1 MISLDEISIQA
12 FRGIPD
18 KVTLDLSAP
27 ITLIYAPNGV
37 GKTSLCDAAEFLLL
51 DQIKRLDNSG
61 AGRAD
66 YRCTHANDETETQ
79 VSGKIRVENQS
90 ILLTRTLTRCK
101 WKVGSAAE
109 VAVTL
114 SDLLQCV
121 APSGS
126 EPNVHKNHAN
136 ASRQI
141 WLRGA
146 RFLSSDS
153 LASLLDSSEEA
164 VEARQRLF
172 ADLLGVG
179 HLLEAE
185 RQLENYQK
193 TLRPLVRE
201 RQALLEAAQGELRD
215 RQQKVSEERE
225 EDHLAF
231 LPAANSRLREAGNM
245 LGFSKRFLDSEAS
258 DAAELK
264 RRVALLRSDLAAR
277 KASFELRRQAEIR
290 MAPDWKSRYLLAQQL
305 DAEQAKLASEAD
317 LEAELKN
324 QIEATAATIQQV
336 EQEGKAVREQAN
348 AARAIVEELSSSLA
362 SCIPS
367 LGHFLATTGREALTA
382 EEAVSLC
389 SSVSSETARSARV
402 ALLLSIQSQL
412 SERASERVESENLRQ
427 QLIILGPTLASSDDI
442 TRLIQESAS
451 AEQQVN
457 SLRQK
462 YDDVAGPADQLKQ
475 LVAQVSSLLEHAQ
488 NCPACGHDWQSP
500 ERLKRALED
509 AQRAMPRGLQA
520 LAEQL
525 TAAQHTFGRL
535 SNELHAKRQA
545 LHIAREL
552 GFRQHTLSE
561 KRASFESLLSEA
573 QLRESANL
581 AQDVFAELKRLEL
594 IGNLFRL
601 VTAISVAEQFLERSI
616 DREVKLEQYVNSI
629 QEHVRAVESERLL
642 SLEALRQRFI
652 ESRSVLEKVQRALA
666 GAELESEAT
675 RKRIESIASRLQ
687 QLRSA
692 WLILADSE
700 EWTDEKLAMLSGQ
713 LSKER
718 EIIAASEALLDQAEQ
733 LADVSANME
742 EITRLQAKVR
752 PLQNERDRLDLYM
765 QSAAASQDAY
775 RAARVEHANRQM
787 DQLVRVVSPM
797 FNRLQS
803 NEVYEGIRVGDASAP
818 LSWRAV
824 SERLVMDPDTKFSQG
839 QKQDFALSV
848 FLARARGLGG
858 SFFLDEPLVHLD
870 DLNRVALL
878 DVLRAIVLE
887 ENRNLSLVITT
898 ANRPVLRHMLEKF
911 ALVASANRSER
922 AIPIMRVIEL
932 EGNPRVGISVKTK
945 GFG

>member
-27 ITLIYAPNGV
+27 VTLIYAPNGV

-61 AGRAD
+61 ASRAD
-66 YRCTHANDETETQ
+66 YRCTHADDGTETQ
-79 VSGKIRVENQS
+79 VSGKIRAENQS

-109 VAVTL
+109 VAVTS

-146 RFLSSDS
+146 RFLASDS

-193 TLRPLVRE
+193 TLRPLLRE

-215 RQQKVSEERE
+215 RQQKFSEQRE
-225 EDHLAF
+225 EDYLAF
-231 LPAANSRLREAGNM
+231 LPAANSRLREAGDM
-245 LGFSKRFLDSEAS
+245 LGFSQHFLDSEAN

-264 RRVALLRSDLAAR
+264 RAVTLLRSDLAAR

-290 MAPDWKSRYLLAQQL
+290 LAPDWKSRYLLAQQL
-305 DAEQAKLASEAD
+305 DAEQVKAASAAELEAD
-317 LEAELKN
+317 LKG
-324 QIEATAATIQQV
+324 QVEATAATIQQV

-348 AARAIVEELSSSLA
+348 VARAIVEELSSSLA

-367 LGHFLATTGREALTA
+367 LGRFLATTGRESLRA
-382 EEAVSLC
+382 EEAASLC
-389 SSVSSETARSARV
+389 SSVSSETARSARA

-412 SERASERVESENLRQ
+412 DERASERVESESLRQ
-427 QLIILGPTLASSDDI
+427 QLIVMEPTLASSDDI
-442 TRLIQESAS
+442 TRLIQESAD
-451 AEQQVN
+451 AEQQVK
-457 SLRQK
+457 SLQRK
-462 YDDVAGPADQLKQ
+462 YDEAAGPVDQLKQ

-500 ERLKRALED
+500 EKLRHALAD
-509 AQRAMPRGLQA
+509 AQRAMPKSLQT

-525 TAAQHTFGRL
+525 TAAQQTFGRL

-561 KRASFESLLSEA
+561 KRASFVSLLSEA
-573 QLRESANL
+573 QLKESANL
-581 AQDVFAELKRLEL
+581 AQDVFAELNRLEL
-594 IGNLFRL
+594 IGSLFRL
-601 VTAISVAEQFLERSI
+601 VTAMSIAEQFLERAI
-616 DREVKLEQYVNSI
+616 DREVKLEQYVNSL

-642 SLEALRQRFI
+642 SLEALRQRFS
-652 ESRSVLEKVQRALA
+652 ESRSLLERVQRALE

-675 RKRIESIASRLQ
+675 RERIESIASRLQ

-692 WLILADSE
+692 WVILADTE
-700 EWTDEKLAMLSGQ
+700 DWTDEKLAMLSGQ

-765 QSAAASQDAY
+765 RSATASRDAY

-803 NEVYEGIRVGDASAP
+803 NEVYEGIRVGDESAP

-824 SERLVMDPDTKFSQG
+824 SEKLVMDPDTKFSQG

-858 SFFLDEPLVHLD
+858 SFFLDEPLAHLD

-898 ANRPVLRHMLEKF
+898 ANRPVLRHMVEKF
-911 ALVASANRSER
+911 ALAASADRNER
-922 AIPIMRVIEL
+922 TARIMRVIEL
-932 EGNPRVGISVKTK
+932 EGNPRVGVSVKTTN
-945 GFG
+945 FG